1 MLKGTNK
8 GSYAAYS
15 IPLSLIERFRVRVFL
30 GTESPL
36 LGRLYPAPTWDF
48 SCINLDLVE
57 LQCEY

>member
-1 MLKGTNK
+1 MQCIVV
-8 GSYAAYS
+8 S
-15 IPLSLIERFRVRVFL
+15 IPLSLIERFWVRVFL

-36 LGRLYPAPTWDF
+36 LGGLYPAPTWDF